1 MPPHRIVT
9 GGSDPSVDGA
19 LIAWHIPRQPGVLVR
34 DGKWTRV
41 PGTHPA
47 LGGGRIAIYDGSAI
61 QVRETSGP
69 RFVAAVPAPG
79 ADAIAVSA
87 RFVAWRAHSSN
98 GDAIFVAALAGGA
111 PRRIAASK
119 ELGRPALE
127 GSRLAY
133 HVPGRTGCRIVIA
146 DVETGKKTTVRRE
159 RRALLLNPSLHDGRL
174 LYVRNMYKHQELR
187 VGPQGKHKTT
197 RDRRIWSMPPTGRRD
212 AGHDPGKEHHRHG
225 WPKKLWKRPKAG
237 LSATLW
243 TTAMNADNAY
253 VTLLRQV
260 AGRPLEVAILSVE
273 RRARV

>member
-1 MPPHRIVT
+1 MPDRIVT

-19 LIAWHIPRQPGVLVR
+19 LIAWHIPQQPGVLVR
-34 DGKWTRV
+34 NGKWTRV

-47 LGGGRIAIYDGSAI
+47 LGDNRLALYNGTAI
-61 QVRETSGP
+61 QIRQTAGP
-69 RFVAAVPAPG
+69 PLAAAVPAPG

-87 RFVAWRAHSSN
+87 EWVAWRAHSAA
-98 GDAIFVAALAGGA
+98 GDAIFVAPLAGGA
-111 PRRIAASK
+111 PRRIAASQ

-133 HVPGRTGCRIVIA
+133 HVPGRTGSRIVIA
-146 DVETGKKTTVRRE
+146 DVRTGKKTTVRRE
-159 RRALLLNPSLHDGRL
+159 RRALLLNPSLQGGRL

-197 RDRRIWSMPPTGRRD
+197 RDRRLWSMPPTGRRD
-212 AGHDPGKEHHRHG
+212 AGHDLGKEHHRHG
-225 WPKKLWKRPKAG
+225 WPKKLWRRPKAG

-243 TTAMNADNAY
+243 TTALAGDSAY

-260 AGRPLEVAILSVE
+260 AGRPLEVAIL
-273 RRARV
+273 RVGRPRV

>member
-1 MPPHRIVT
+1 MPADRIVN
-9 GGSDPSVDGA
+9 GGTDPSVDGP
-19 LIAWHIPRQPGVLVR
+19 LIAWHIPRQPGVLAHNGQLSR
-34 DGKWTRV
+34 L

-47 LGGGRIAIYDGSAI
+47 LGDNRVAVYDGTAI
-61 QVRETSGP
+61 QVRQTLGP
-69 RFVAAVPAPG
+69 AFAATVPAPG

-87 RFVAWRAHSSN
+87 EWVAWRAHSAA
-98 GDAIFVAALAGGA
+98 GDAIFVASLSGGA
-111 PRRIAASK
+111 PRRIAASQ

-127 GSRLAY
+127 GNRLAY

-146 DVETGKKTTVRRE
+146 DARTGKRTTVRRE
-159 RRALLLNPSLHDGRL
+159 RRALLLNPSLHGGRL

-197 RDRRIWSMPPTGRRD
+197 RDRRLFSMAPTGRRD

-225 WPKKLWKRPKAG
+225 WPKKLWRRPKAG

-243 TTAMNADNAY
+243 TTALDADHAY

-260 AGRPLEVAILSVE
+260 AGRPLEVAILRVGRPSV
-273 RRARV
+273 